1 MASRMSGV
9 RELHF
14 PSPRTSSPGML
25 WEPNMDS
32 RNKWKEWGNM
42 WKVTLA
48 AVTPLRLQYRCS
60 ARRCHPTPPRC
71 PFRPSLLRSCAE
83 ADLQLRL
90 PKPSAHKGKQREP
103 GGTRHE
109 NGKKRHPALLTW
121 RKKLPFQTSHVPLR
135 AWKLS
140 GNLKLH
146 FPACPGKQ
154 FGLPEAWSPKSTT
167 PASDGGGGRKKSL
180 GVELCSKRSRGL
192 MRWHKKGIQGKG
204 NPLSPGL
211 QSRESIAGRRNVKQP
226 AITVPELCVQHTV
239 IRKVPLI
246 HRRARK
252 TAHPS
257 CLSPAVCHSFST
269 NASALSAA
277 LVLPSKRT
285 LPQHAK
291 FVGTFRPLIKLC
303 PAKTG

>member
-1 MASRMSGV
+1 M
-9 RELHF
+9 
-14 PSPRTSSPGML
+14 
-25 WEPNMDS
+25 
-32 RNKWKEWGNM
+32 
-42 WKVTLA
+42 
-48 AVTPLRLQYRCS
+48 TPLRLQYRCS

-71 PFRPSLLRSCAE
+71 PLRPSLLRSCAE

-167 PASDGGGGRKKSL
+167 PGMPQGTVLTAPDPMDAPEPAPTFL
-180 GVELCSKRSRGL
+180 TCSPVWWPTL
-192 MRWHKKGIQGKG
+192 
-204 NPLSPGL
+204 
-211 QSRESIAGRRNVKQP
+211 
-226 AITVPELCVQHTV
+226 
-239 IRKVPLI
+239 
-246 HRRARK
+246 
-252 TAHPS
+252 HP
-257 CLSPAVCHSFST
+257 CPAVPP
-269 NASALSAA
+269 
-277 LVLPSKRT
+277 LP
-285 LPQHAK
+285 PE
-291 FVGTFRPLIKLC
+291 TFPVPGIEEHEE
-303 PAKTG
+303 